1 MWWSLIEIKRGILSG
16 KERIFTY
23 HVNILSKSETW
34 GTGIKFAIVNPTN
47 KMNPIKCLNKKTSK
61 LLILVVTSLM
71 HNVSS
76 LKIFVHISLFNC
88 YKARLRFYPY
98 KLCNL

>member
-34 GTGIKFAIVNPTN
+34 GTGIKFAIVNPTK
-47 KMNPIKCLNKKTSK
+47 KMNPIKCLHKKTSTFF
-61 LLILVVTSLM
+61 ILVVTSLI
-71 HNVSS
+71 HNVSFF
-76 LKIFVHISLFNC
+76 KEFC
-88 YKARLRFYPY
+88 TY
-98 KLCNL
+98 